1 MQGNVQQYWPA
12 RQNEERSMN
21 TWAVLAAKQAII
33 ASGLGAG
40 VVPAAGSGSV
50 DGFAIGAGI
59 SGTCMFMLA
68 SARGRRPAAARAGG
82 RLGLVTRGRNAL
94 SGLALEDASPEMI
107 VPAPEGEAG
116 GGARAQSA
124 GMPLAATTRA
134 GTGALS
140 TAPSTSSRRPGASR
154 GTPHRP
160 SASAAG

>member
-1 MQGNVQQYWPA
+1 
-12 RQNEERSMN
+12 MN

-50 DGFAIGAGI
+50 DGFAIGAVI

-107 VPAPEGEAG
+107 VPAPEGEQAG
-116 GGARAQSA
+116 GTEPERRDAAGRDYQSRHRRSEHGTPDKQPEARSK
-124 GMPLAATTRA
+124 PRHAAPTVS
-134 GTGALS
+134 L
-140 TAPSTSSRRPGASR
+140 SSRMTRLLAVRELASGVR
-154 GTPHRP
+154 G
-160 SASAAG
+160 